1 MPICTGHQW
10 SVGEMD
16 INISLGVLTPLFL
29 VVVFPKKKLLLKR
42 KAYGSIWAKEFGQKN
57 VSIWQRGKIRLIT
70 EASGQLPSAAIAMPL
85 IYIISNYRKYKKLGL
100 PYKV

>member
-16 INISLGVLTPLFL
+16 INISPGVLTPLFL

-70 EASGQLPSAAIAMPL
+70 EASGQLGAIAMPL
-85 IYIISNYRKYKKLGL
+85 PIYFIKL
-100 PYKV
+100 P